1 MPQKAPI
8 WHGKKPT
15 RQEAFTLIET
25 LAAIFVISLVTL
37 TVGMGMRLMK
47 VHAMHMA
54 DQAFQI
60 RADQLAADFELKMTD
75 YHLVG
80 IQNSKPYDW
89 LFFVNQA
96 GEKYYLTGKTPSKTL
111 YVSTPNGGYMAIF
124 VGAEA
129 FHITKLD
136 DDHFQM
142 VVQAPQNGLLRGK
155 AYARKISL
163 AAER

>member
-60 RADQLAADFELKMTD
+60 KVDQLAADFGLKMTD
-75 YHLVG
+75 YQIVG
-80 IQNSKPYDW
+80 IQSGEQYDW
-89 LFFVNQA
+89 MFFINQA
-96 GEKYYLTGKTPSKTL
+96 GEKYYLTGKAKTKIL
-111 YVSTPNGGYMAIF
+111 YVSTPEGGYMAIF
-124 VGAEA
+124 VGAET

-136 DDHFQM
+136 SKHFQF
-142 VVQAPQNGLLRGK
+142 VVQAPQNSLLRGK
-155 AYARKISL
+155 EYARKISL
-163 AAER
+163 AAEG